1 MLKSMTF
8 EVVGEQRLHCEA
20 CQELVER
27 LLKGVQGVS
36 KVRAQAHTQRIEV
49 LFDTNAL
56 DSAAISKRLAEAG
69 YETTAPGTPP
79 GPVERKVETQGGF
92 AQGGLAQVELVIPS
106 MVCEGCAE
114 KISTELKSLPGVRKV
129 KANVRKK
136 RISIDYEPGRVQK
149 EQFQEALIKV
159 GYSPEA

>member
-1 MLKSMTF
+1 MFKSMTF

-20 CQELVER
+20 CQERVER

-49 LFDTNAL
+49 LFDANVL
-56 DSAAISKRLAEAG
+56 NSAAISKRLAEAG
-69 YETTAPGTPP
+69 YETAAPTTPP
-79 GPVERKVETQGGF
+79 GSVERKLETQGG
-92 AQGGLAQVELVIPS
+92 LAEVELVVPS

-136 RISIDYEPGRVQK
+136 RISIDYDPGRVQK
-149 EQFQEALIKV
+149 EQFKKALIKV
-159 GYSPEA
+159 GYPPEAS

>member
-1 MLKSMTF
+1 MLKSITF

-20 CQELVER
+20 CQQRVER

-49 LFDTNAL
+49 LFETSAL

-69 YETTAPGTPP
+69 YETAAPGTS
-79 GPVERKVETQGGF
+79 PVPFERKVET
-92 AQGGLAQVELVIPS
+92 QGGLAQVELVIPS

-114 KISTELKSLPGVRKV
+114 KISDELKSLPGVRKV

-136 RISIDYEPGRVQK
+136 TMSVDYEPGRVQMG
-149 EQFQEALIKV
+149 QFQEALIKV
-159 GYSPEA
+159 GYPPEA

>member
-1 MLKSMTF
+1 MFKSITF

-20 CQELVER
+20 CQQRVER

-36 KVRAQAHTQRIEV
+36 KVRAQAQTQRIEV

-56 DSAAISKRLAEAG
+56 DSAAISRRLAGAG
-69 YETTAPGTPP
+69 YETTVPATPQVS
-79 GPVERKVETQGGF
+79 VEPKIETQGR
-92 AQGGLAQVELVIPS
+92 LAEVEIVVPS

-114 KISTELKSLPGVRKV
+114 TISTELKSLPGVQKV

-136 RISIDYEPGRVQK
+136 TISVDYDPGRIQK
-149 EQFQEALIKV
+149 EQFNAALVKV
-159 GYSPEA
+159 GYSAEA

>member
-1 MLKSMTF
+1 MFKSMTL

-20 CQELVER
+20 CQQRVER

-36 KVRAQAHTQRIEV
+36 KVRAQVETQRIEV

-56 DSAAISKRLAEAG
+56 DSAAITNRLAEAG
-69 YETTAPGTPP
+69 YETSALAAPQV
-79 GPVERKVETQGGF
+79 PVERKVETR
-92 AQGGLAQVELVIPS
+92 GGLAEVELEIPS

-114 KISTELKSLPGVRKV
+114 KISTELKLLAGVRKV

-136 RISIDYEPGRVQK
+136 SISIDYDPGRVLK
-149 EQFQEALIKV
+149 EQFKEALIKV
-159 GYSPEA
+159 GHPPEA